1 MKFPLLKTTVA
12 VLVLSPTLAQATNG
26 YFAHGYGVRNKSM
39 GGVGAALSQDAVAA
53 AVNPAGMA
61 FVDNRLDL
69 ELELFSPH
77 REYTVSGMPTGSP
90 QDMFPLA
97 PGTRES
103 GDDYFVVPTVGWN
116 HRLDDTQ
123 TVGVTLYGNGGMN
136 TTYRNFDNKN
146 FCPPGSAG
154 GSFCGGKTGIDL
166 MQAFIVPSYAKSF
179 YNQKFSLGIAPIFA
193 VQSFKAKGL
202 GAFGGFSSD
211 AGNLS
216 NSGRDYSY
224 GAGVRVGTQAE
235 VLPHVKLGFSYKSRI
250 FMSPFS
256 YYQGLFA
263 EQGDFDIPESF
274 NGGIAWEIQDGLT
287 TAFDVEHI
295 NYSSVASVGNSLLP
309 NLQTAKLGNN
319 GGAGFGWQ
327 DMTVYKFGVQWKQNQ
342 TWTWRGG
349 FSYGE
354 QPIQSSQVLFN
365 TLAPG
370 VQQWHIT
377 AGLSHELTKQ
387 DELSLGLMYSPTQSV
402 SGKNPLSPTQE
413 IDLQMYQVS
422 LQAAWSHR
430 F

>member
-1 MKFPLLKTTVA
+1 MKFSFLKTAATVFI
-12 VLVLSPTLAQATNG
+12 LSPMVAQATNG

-61 FVDNRLDL
+61 FVDNRLDV

-77 REYTVSGMPTGSP
+77 REYTVSGTPTLAQGA
-90 QDMFPLA
+90 FPLEN
-97 PGTRES
+97 GTRES
-103 GDDYFVVPTVGWN
+103 GDDYFIVPTVGWN

-123 TVGVTLYGNGGMN
+123 TVGITLYGNGGMN
-136 TTYRNFDNKN
+136 TTYRNFENPLCQGQGSGT
-146 FCPPGSAG
+146 FCA
-154 GSFCGGKTGIDL
+154 GKTGIDL
-166 MQAFIVPSYAKSF
+166 MQAFIAPSYAKSF
-179 YNQKFSLGIAPIFA
+179 FNQKFSLGIAPIFA

-202 GAFGGFSSD
+202 NSFGGFSTD

-216 NSGRDYSY
+216 NTGRDYSY
-224 GAGVRVGTQAE
+224 GAGVRVGAQAE

-256 YYQGLFA
+256 YYKGLFA

-287 TAFDVEHI
+287 AAFDVEQI
-295 NYSSVASVGNSLLP
+295 NYSSIASVGNSLLP
-309 NLQTAKLGNN
+309 NLQKAKLGSNN
-319 GGAGFGWQ
+319 GAGFGWQ
-327 DMTVYKFGVQWKQNQ
+327 DMTIYKFGVQWKQNQ

-354 QPIQSSQVLFN
+354 QPIPSSETLFN
-365 TLAPG
+365 VLAPG

-402 SGKNPLSPTQE
+402 SGVNPLSPTQS

-422 LQAAWSHR
+422 LQAGWSHR